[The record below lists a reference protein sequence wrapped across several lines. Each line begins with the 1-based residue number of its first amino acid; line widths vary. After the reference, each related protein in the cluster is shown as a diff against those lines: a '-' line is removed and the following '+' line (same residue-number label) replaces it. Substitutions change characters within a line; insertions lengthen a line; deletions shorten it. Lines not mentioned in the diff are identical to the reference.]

1 MECILDTDFS
11 SLNVSQAE
19 EWIRN
24 FYKTA
29 EAAFAG
35 MDDCPRLL
43 GNLLVIE
50 RFVNT
55 VRRGLAENRQSISDG
70 LTYSLDLL
78 WDCLYRKTGPL
89 DFQDF
94 ANDYYACLLA
104 NNVGIWEDDAP
115 RDFYIKYIGK
125 SERCAYEWMAV
136 EWTSALLISLVSI
149 AGGRVDF
156 EDFEDCLKI
165 DFYPAA
171 NMIDILEDVCIWL
184 TNTLPMSY
192 KGSNLA
198 TAHREAQKTPLFQQ
212 AVSCIQRDLKTA
224 LTARPEQYPALRE
237 EYRKHTILPDGYAA
251 KMLEY

>member
-1 MECILDTDFS
+1 MKCTLDADFS
-11 SLNVSQAE
+11 SLNAPQAE
-19 EWIRN
+19 EWIKN

-35 MDDCPRLL
+35 MDDRPRLL

-55 VRRGLAENRQSISDG
+55 VRQGLADNSQNISDG
-70 LTYSLDLL
+70 LIYSLDLL
-78 WDCLYRKTGPL
+78 WDYLYGKISPL

-94 ANDYYACLLA
+94 ANDFYACLLA
-104 NNVGIWEDDAP
+104 HNVGMWEDDAP

-125 SERCAYEWMAV
+125 TEHCAYEWMAI
-136 EWTSALLISLVSI
+136 EWTSVLLISLVGI

-156 EDFEDCLKI
+156 EDFEDCLQI

-171 NMIDILEDVCIWL
+171 NMADILEEICVGLINPPL
-184 TNTLPMSY
+184 LSH
-192 KGSNLA
+192 KGSDLA
-198 TAHREAQKTPLFQQ
+198 KAHREVRKTLLFQQ
-212 AVSCIQRDLKTA
+212 GISCIQGDLKTA
-224 LTARPEQYPALRE
+224 LTAKPEQFPDLRN
-237 EYRKHTILPDGYAA
+237 EYQKYTILPDGYAA